1 MPGPQKE
8 AAGATEES
16 GIIYGRRWNHIRK
29 KAESYTEEG
38 EIIYGRRWNFIK
50 KNTILYKESCHLLA
64 VQHSNQ
70 HENETLCVG
79 HETETNPS
87 ATREEQEIEDF

>member
-8 AAGATEES
+8 VAGATEE
-16 GIIYGRRWNHIRK
+16 GRIRYGRRRNHIRK
-29 KAESYTEEG
+29 KAESYTG
-38 EIIYGRRWNFIK
+38 KGGIIYGRRWNYIK
-50 KNTILYKESCHLLA
+50 KNTILYKESCHRQA
-64 VQHSNQ
+64 VRHSNQ